1 MFENNTL
8 TLLIISSI
16 FDDFAFKY
24 EEVNDLLIDDWFLC
38 MINYIFQPNQNK
50 IKQPTRLN

>member
-38 MINYIFQPNQNK
+38 MINYIFQ
-50 IKQPTRLN
+50 LN